1 MEKNFQILCV
11 DDSRDYLKIVGE
23 CLDTLPYNIHLESS
37 VKDAIKYVEDH
48 SDELALIL
56 TDYKMPEMT
65 GLDFRK
71 RLIDNFSDI
80 PFAVISSY
88 VSKKMAMEGIELKVS
103 AYFEKEITPDKL
115 LESVENLIVDRIDH
129 LESEKEIKE
138 AYLEESLDMLNEMEA
153 ILLTL
158 EDAENPTVSLNSV
171 FRLAHTIKGGSG
183 FLNNKGLG
191 EFVHQFEEVLTKLK
205 NGSITATEALVGNLL
220 KSTDELKKIFTE
232 YTNGSVP
239 ELDQGFLMSLVQVDE
254 SESHQSAQKETVKG
268 AENTPVE
275 SEGQASKQSIDI
287 PVELLDIFVEKSGE
301 LVVKK
306 NMISKVIR
314 SLESKYPLDREVQFL
329 DELIEET
336 HKVIGGIQKNI
347 SDLRK
352 TPVATLVRFLKRQC
366 REISVQVGK
375 KVNFNIIGEEIRMDN
390 KIYEV
395 FNKSLIHILR
405 NSMDHGLELVDDRE
419 KAGKS
424 PDGLITVEFKESE
437 DAVELRF
444 SDDGRGIDANI
455 IRKKVLEKELCDPG
469 RLKKLSDHDVIQFIF
484 HPGFSTAATVT
495 SISGRGVG
503 MDMVKTSVEQIGGK
517 ISIHTEPGH
526 GSDFNF
532 YMPKPKAVNII
543 DSVGVTVGSLVLQID
558 SEEIDRVLDW
568 YVEGHKSIV
577 DSVSGSKLIEIE
589 GELIPVIEIAK
600 ELEVTSDSGNSDTDP
615 GFVIS
620 IRTSQARFGIIVDT
634 IVNSENIVVTKIPGF
649 IDPHGI
655 YKGYTILGDGKIG
668 LVLNPEGLANKM
680 AILEKS
686 DHAGQFEGQIDS
698 GGSEAHNRGTDG
710 QVLVLGN
717 YHGFKTGIKL
727 NHVLRLVALEASQIQ
742 VIGDD
747 YYVVLNQRQY
757 VAVDLFGILESSSRE
772 SSVYVILV
780 QADRMQYAFI
790 VDTLS
795 DIFDYENQVQTDFY
809 DQEIFEGI
817 AEFENDMCLL
827 FDVEQIKSSNIKN
840 RKLIS

>member
-11 DDSRDYLKIVGE
+11 DDSPDYLKLVGE
-23 CLDTLPYNIHLESS
+23 YLDPLPYNIHLESS
-37 VKDAIKYVEDH
+37 VNNALKYVEDH
-48 SDELALIL
+48 SDDLALIL

-71 RLIDNFSDI
+71 KLIDNFSDI

-138 AYLEESLDMLNEMEA
+138 AYLEESLDMLNEMEDL
-153 ILLTL
+153 LLTL
-158 EDAENPTVSLNSV
+158 EDAENTSVSLNSV

-183 FLNNKGLG
+183 FLNNKVLG

-205 NGSITATEALVGNLL
+205 NGSINATETLVGNLL
-220 KSTDELKKIFTE
+220 RSTDELKKIFTE

-239 ELDQGFLMSLVQVDE
+239 ELDQGFLMNLVQVDE
-254 SESHQSAQKETVKG
+254 SESDQSGQKENAKE
-268 AENTPVE
+268 AESTPVE
-275 SEGQASKQSIDI
+275 TEGQASKQSIDI
-287 PVELLDIFVEKSGE
+287 PVELLDMFVEKSGE

-336 HKVIGGIQKNI
+336 HKVIGGIQKSI

-352 TPVATLVRFLKRQC
+352 TPVAILVRFLKRQC

-405 NSMDHGLELVDDRE
+405 NSMDHGLELADDRE
-419 KAGKS
+419 KAGKP

-455 IRKKVLEKELCDPG
+455 IRKKVLEKELCDSG

-484 HPGFSTAATVT
+484 HPGFSTAASVT

-517 ISIHTEPGH
+517 ISIHTEPGK

-532 YMPKPKAVNII
+532 YIPKPKAVNII

-568 YVEGHKSIV
+568 YVEGYKSIV

-600 ELEVTSDSGNSDTDP
+600 ELDVISESENSESGP

-634 IVNSENIVVTKIPGF
+634 IANSENIVVTKIPGF

-668 LVLNPEGLANKM
+668 LVLNPEGMANKIG
-680 AILEKS
+680 ILKKS
-686 DHAGQFEGQIDS
+686 DLKDQFEGQIDS
-698 GGSEAHNRGTDG
+698 GGSEAQNSGRVG

-727 NHVLRLVALEASQIQ
+727 NHVLRLVALETSQIQ

-757 VAVDLFGILESSSRE
+757 VAVDLFGILDSSSRE

-780 QADRMQYAFI
+780 QAERMQYAFI

-795 DIFDYENQVQTDFY
+795 DIFDYESKVQTDFY

-827 FDVEQIKSSNIKN
+827 FDVEQIKSSKKIN